1 MQSIKRI
8 EEVLSS
14 AGDLSRSI
22 AGNEIMLISD
32 KVHAQAITI
41 QCVPNNAGSD
51 YEVAFE
57 SGPIDSAGQ
66 VAAFGEIATFDQDQG
81 SDPTLIEISQY
92 CRYRFRY
99 KSGSTSVK
107 VVAVP

>member
-8 EEVLSS
+8 EEVLAS
-14 AGDLSRSI
+14 AGDVSRSI

-41 QCVPNNAGSD
+41 QCIPNSASD

-57 SGPIDSAGQ
+57 SGAIDSSGR

-81 SDPTLIEISQY
+81 TDPTLIEISQY
-92 CRYRFRY
+92 CRYRFKL
-99 KSGSTSVK
+99 KSGASVQ
-107 VVAVP
+107 VRAVP